1 MLGLVAERWGLNLS
15 RFRGLRIGLA
25 AVALLSLGAARQ
37 PVTRVEGVTFG
48 NSGSWRGAEFEL
60 QGAALLRYR
69 VLLKGYVAAL
79 YLGSGVSAERVLA
92 DVPRRLEIEYFWAI
106 PADAFASI
114 TTERIAREA
123 SAATRDRL
131 GEPLAKLNALYR
143 GVQAGDRYALTY
155 VPGKGTELALNGVPL
170 GVVEGAEFSS
180 ALFAIW
186 LGEQPLDEALRE
198 RLLARS

>member
-1 MLGLVAERWGLNLS
+1 MA
-15 RFRGLRIGLA
+15 LA
-25 AVALLSLGAARQ
+25 AIAVLSLGAARQ

-48 NSGSWRGAEFEL
+48 NTGSWRGADFEL
-60 QGAALLRYR
+60 RGAALLRYR

-79 YLGSGVSAERVLA
+79 YLGPGVGSERALA

-106 PADAFASI
+106 PADAFAR
-114 TTERIAREA
+114 TTTDLIARNA
-123 SAATRDRL
+123 DAAARERL
-131 GEPLAKLNALYR
+131 ADPLEKLNALYR
-143 GVQAGDRYALTY
+143 DVQAGDRYALTY

-186 LGEQPLDEALRE
+186 LGDQPLDEMLRE

>member
-1 MLGLVAERWGLNLS
+1 MRRILGLRMA
-15 RFRGLRIGLA
+15 LA
-25 AVALLSLGAARQ
+25 AIAVLSLGAARQ

-48 NSGSWRGAEFEL
+48 NTGSWRGADFEL
-60 QGAALLRYR
+60 RGAALLRYR

-79 YLGSGVSAERVLA
+79 YLGPGVGSERALA

-106 PADAFASI
+106 PADAFAR
-114 TTERIAREA
+114 TTTDLIARNA
-123 SAATRDRL
+123 DAAARERL
-131 GEPLAKLNALYR
+131 ADPLEKLNALYR
-143 GVQAGDRYALTY
+143 DVQAGDRYALTY

-186 LGEQPLDEALRE
+186 LGDQPLDEMLRE